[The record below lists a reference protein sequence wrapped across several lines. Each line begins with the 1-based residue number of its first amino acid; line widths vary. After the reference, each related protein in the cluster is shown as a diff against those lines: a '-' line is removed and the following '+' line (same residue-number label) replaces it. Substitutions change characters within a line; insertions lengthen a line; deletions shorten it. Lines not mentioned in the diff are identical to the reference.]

1 MQLSEERRKRIAEE
15 RRAVLEYLALKA
27 LAGRRDVLEALYDY
41 LVNNESPSQASMKY
55 GVQKAQLK
63 SAAYQLVSKARAPLV
78 VKLMKLAWPYIMEIE
93 PIVEDGYCKICRAP
107 IHTNHAE
114 PHIAVKHQDLIRKTA
129 LEIEKKLR
137 EQIRRKKALRAPS
150 LGAN

>member
-1 MQLSEERRKRIAEE
+1 MQLSEERKRRIAEE

-27 LAGRRDVLEALYDY
+27 LAGRRDVLQALYDY

-93 PIVEDGYCKICRAP
+93 PIVEDGYCKICRSP

-137 EQIRRKKALRAPS
+137 EQLRRRKALKASS
-150 LGAN
+150 LGSN

>member
-1 MQLSEERRKRIAEE
+1 MQLAEEQKRRLAEE

-27 LAGRRDVLEALYDY
+27 LAGRKDVLEALYDY
-41 LVNNESPSQASMKY
+41 LVNNESPSQASLKH

-63 SAAYQLVSKARAPLV
+63 SAAYQLVSKARPPLV
-78 VKLMKLAWPYIMEIE
+78 VKLMKLAWPHLMKVE

-114 PHIAVKHQDLIRKTA
+114 PHIAVKHQDLIKKTA
-129 LEIEKKLR
+129 RDIELKIKEEIK
-137 EQIRRKKALRAPS
+137 RRKALKAGLQ
-150 LGAN
+150 LN

>member
-1 MQLSEERRKRIAEE
+1 MQLADERKKRLAEE

-27 LAGRRDVLEALYDY
+27 LAGRKDVLNALYDY
-41 LVNNESPSQASMKY
+41 LVNNESPSQASLKH

-78 VKLMKLAWPYIMEIE
+78 VKLMKLAWPLIMEIE
-93 PIVEDGYCKICRAP
+93 PIVEDGYCKICKAP

-114 PHIAVKHQDLIRKTA
+114 PHIAVKHQDLIKKTA
-129 LEIEKKLR
+129 LEIENKLR
-137 EQIRRKKALRAPS
+137 EQIKRKKALKAQAP
-150 LGAN
+150 N